1 MNYIEFSQS
10 IKNKYPQYK
19 NVDDLELA
27 NKMIAKYP
35 EYSEQVTFDE
45 KITTT
50 PEEIVQEPTRLASAM
65 QAIKGFGGPESF
77 LGPEELAVTPREA
90 VAGVAKVAPYAAL
103 PFTGIG
109 LAGQA
114 GITGVSRVVEG
125 LAEEE
130 RLPEALKAGAI
141 AAGTE
146 SAIGR
151 AVKLAKPLAAPVKK
165 LTKEA
170 TAYAGNILSSVP
182 RESIEKALDNPKI
195 LKTKDTF
202 TNLGNKAKEGLQKLL
217 KENSARK
224 KQETRILKK
233 SEKELDLGTF
243 VNRQK
248 KLIEAKAGKQDIYT
262 EQEKI
267 DIKEILDRVKGE
279 RNPVGLRQ
287 IMDEIDSTRGL
298 YRDPITRAQRTG
310 KGDTK
315 LKEISRKI
323 RSRLKTDISGI
334 ADIREQSKEVIELKE
349 ILGKKLAKTK
359 DAGKLLTRK
368 QDAVTTEALEKLDD
382 LLPEKDKFLD
392 RAQNVRI
399 KEQFSEVFPGR
410 GGGTGNVE
418 GIANLLR
425 VGLGVTTGGA
435 TLPLTSPVI
444 QRAAISAL
452 PGVTTA
458 LETVARPLPKVAAK
472 AVTPIQRQESGSLQ
486 PQSLEEIKQERRIK

>member
-1 MNYIEFSQS
+1 
-10 IKNKYPQYK
+10 
-19 NVDDLELA
+19 
-27 NKMIAKYP
+27 MIAKYP
-35 EYSEQVTFDE
+35 EYSEQITFDE
-45 KITTT
+45 KITSA
-50 PEEIVQEPTRLASAM
+50 PETIAQESNLIEKIRAIEPR
-65 QAIKGFGGPESF
+65 QAI
-77 LGPEELAVTPREA
+77 
-90 VAGVAKVAPYAAL
+90 AGVAKAAPFAAA
-103 PFTGIG
+103 FTPIG

-114 GITGVSRVVEG
+114 AITGVSRVAEG

-130 RLPEALKAGAI
+130 RLPQALKAGAI

-151 AVKLAKPLAAPVKK
+151 AIKLAKPLAQPVKK
-165 LTKEA
+165 LSKEA

-182 RESIEKALDNPKI
+182 RESIEKAIDNPKI

-202 TNLGNKAKEGLQKLL
+202 TSLGNKAKQGLQKLL
-217 KENSARK
+217 AENKARK

-298 YRDPITRAQRTG
+298 YRDPMTRAQRTG

-323 RSRLKTDISGI
+323 RSQLKTDISGI

-359 DAGKLLTRK
+359 DASKLLTRK

-382 LLPEKDKFLD
+382 LLPNSDKFLD
-392 RAQNVRI
+392 RAENVRI
-399 KEQFSEVFPGR
+399 REQFSEVFPGR

-425 VGLGVTTGGA
+425 VGLGVTTGGL

-444 QRAAISAL
+444 QRTAISAL
-452 PGVTTA
+452 PAVTQA
-458 LETVARPLPKVAAK
+458 IETVAKPLPKVAAR
-472 AVTPIQRQESGSLQ
+472 AVTPIQREESGSLQ